1 MNKISPYILR
11 AYFNPLVIRD
21 RERYSKSDGLKQF
34 VDRHSRKNK
43 KARKRK

>member
-1 MNKISPYILR
+1 MKKISPYTLR
-11 AYFNPLVIRD
+11 PYLNPLVICD
-21 RERYSKSDGLKQF
+21 RERFSKSDGLKQF